1 MKNGTRRMAEPSWLT
16 AEGAK
21 ELRRELDQL
30 LNVRRPELARKL
42 KEAVAQG
49 DLKENADY
57 HDAREQK
64 AFAEG
69 RIQYLE
75 NVLRSAS
82 IISEDSG
89 HGRVRLGSVVTIL
102 EVGEQEDETYRIV
115 GAAEA
120 NPREGKISHESPIG
134 RALLGSRKGSKVIVR
149 TPGGEMTVKV
159 RNIE

>member
-1 MKNGTRRMAEPSWLT
+1 MAEPSWLT
-16 AEGAK
+16 AEGAA
-21 ELRRELDQL
+21 ELQRELDQL
-30 LNVRRPELARKL
+30 RDVKRPELSRKL

-75 NVLRSAS
+75 NVLRSAQ
-82 IISEDSG
+82 IITEDKNSG
-89 HGRVRLGSVVTIL
+89 KVRVGSVVTIR

-134 RALLGSRKGSKVIVR
+134 RALLGCRKGSKVNVH
-149 TPGGEMTVKV
+149 TPGGEMAVRI